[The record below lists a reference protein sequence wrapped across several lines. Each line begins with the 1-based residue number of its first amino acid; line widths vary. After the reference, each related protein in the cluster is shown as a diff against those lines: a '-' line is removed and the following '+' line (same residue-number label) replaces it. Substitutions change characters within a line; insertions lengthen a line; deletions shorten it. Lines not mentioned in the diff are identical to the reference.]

1 MSDIRL
7 SPGREPA
14 PAFSPFT
21 PATTPAA
28 AGFYTLDL
36 RSWLVECDEQ
46 TYLLHGLDPAAP
58 PRLDSFLARVPVDD
72 LPALMKAIADL
83 SSACGEYRVE
93 YRVAVSGGLRSMEAC
108 GRVLAG
114 PDGRPSRMIGVV
126 TDTSAHRAQHDV
138 VREFAVRLQRHMM
151 PGSLAEVPGVELEA
165 RYLPATDGMLIGGD
179 WYDLVPRP
187 DGSAVLVI
195 GDVQGH
201 GVEAACFMGQLRA
214 GMRAYL
220 SEGHELAR
228 TMAMTNAMLHGEHRL
243 GEEGL
248 LASCCLAAFE
258 PGGHRAEICC
268 AGHLPPVVAVPGY
281 DPWFAEAPVGLLLGV
296 DPGSSYETATAPL
309 PQGSTILL
317 CTDGL
322 LESGPGDL
330 DAGLARVLPVLSGGH
345 RTGLGALADELVAAA
360 RPGADRFD
368 DIAVLLARTAAAA

>member
-7 SPGREPA
+7 SPGRDPV
-14 PAFSPFT
+14 PVFSPFT
-21 PATTPAA
+21 PATTPAT

-36 RSWLVECDEQ
+36 RTWRVECDEQ
-46 TYLLHGLDPAAP
+46 TYRLHGLDPETP
-58 PRLDSFLARVPVDD
+58 RRLDSFLARVPTDD
-72 LPALMKAIADL
+72 LPALMKAVSDL

-93 YRVAVSGGLRSMEAC
+93 YRVAAPGGLRSMEAC

-114 PDGRPSRMIGVV
+114 PDGTPSRMIGVV
-126 TDTSAHRAQHDV
+126 TDTSEHRAQQDI

-151 PGSLAEVPGVELEA
+151 PGSLAEVPGVELAA

-214 GMRAYL
+214 GLRAYL
-220 SEGHELAR
+220 TEGHELAR
-228 TMAMTNAMLHGEHRL
+228 TMAMTNAMLHGEQRL

-248 LASCCLAAFE
+248 LASCCLAAFS
-258 PGGHRAEICC
+258 PGAFRAEICC

-281 DPWFAEAPVGLLLGV
+281 DPWFAEAPTGLLLGV
-296 DPGSSYETATAPL
+296 AGDSAYETASAPL
-309 PQGSTILL
+309 PPGSTVLM

-330 DAGLARVLPVLSGGH
+330 EAGLARVLPVLTGGH
-345 RTGLGALADELVAAA
+345 RTGLGVLADELVAAA
-360 RPGADRFD
+360 RPGAERFD
-368 DIAVLLARTAAAA
+368 DIAVLLARTAAG